1 MFLVQ
6 SAQYFCNLLAGVFG
20 FSSQPEAVAEPPRL
34 VVKRRTMP
42 AKALDRTITQDHE
55 ITSVMCGLPAFSSL
69 PATGRVVFL
78 FFHAPCFPP
87 V

>member
-1 MFLVQ
+1 MFLAK
-6 SAQYFCNLLAGVFG
+6 SAQDFFDLLAGVFG
-20 FSSQPEAVAEPPRL
+20 FSSHPEAIAETPRL

-42 AKALDRTITQDHE
+42 GQTLDRTIAQDNA
-55 ITSVMCGLPAFSSL
+55 IPFVMCGLPAFSSL